1 VRPGDN
7 LFSVSMVAIE
17 AKTGKYRWHFQQV
30 HHDLWDYDSPNPVVL
45 FDAVYDGTPR
55 KGIVEIGKTGYVYI
69 LDRETGKP
77 LVPIDEVPVPQEPR
91 QATAA
96 TQPIPRGDEV
106 IPHEIDIEPEGF
118 KLINNGRIFTP
129 FWDEPVVVKPLGTGG
144 ANWPPSSYDPE
155 TNLFYVCTGDGAAA
169 YSTKEGGVEWVMPQ
183 PGGRYFGGEYTRSR
197 VPRRGVLAAVDVRTN
212 LLAWRQQWGELC
224 YAGSTVTAGGLLFI
238 GRNDGRLSALD
249 KSNGASLW
257 EFQTDAGI
265 HAAVSTFERNG
276 RQYVVALS
284 AGSFFPNTTRGD
296 SVWLFALDGAGAPSG
311 ASADPSGGAVEL
323 TH

>member
-1 VRPGDN
+1 
-7 LFSVSMVAIE
+7 
-17 AKTGKYRWHFQQV
+17 
-30 HHDLWDYDSPNPVVL
+30 
-45 FDAVYDGTPR
+45 
-55 KGIVEIGKTGYVYI
+55 
-69 LDRETGKP
+69 
-77 LVPIDEVPVPQEPR
+77 
-91 QATAA
+91 
-96 TQPIPRGDEV
+96 
-106 IPHEIDIEPEGF
+106 
-118 KLINNGRIFTP
+118 
-129 FWDEPVVVKPLGTGG
+129 
-144 ANWPPSSYDPE
+144 
-155 TNLFYVCTGDGAAA
+155 
-169 YSTKEGGVEWVMPQ
+169 MPQ

-197 VPRRGVLAAVDVRTN
+197 VPRRGVLAAVDVTTN
-212 LLAWRQQWGELC
+212 RLAWRQQWGELC
-224 YAGSTVTAGGLLFI
+224 YAGSTVTGGGLLFI

-249 KSNGASLW
+249 KANGASLW